1 MHEKNMVKGQT
12 VDAAHRFDPFDLS
25 AVQVCFLAWICTH
38 IFDGTNAAGEKFYPG
53 QQDFQ

>member
-12 VDAAHRFDPFDLS
+12 VDAAYRFDPFDLS

-53 QQDFQ
+53 QQDFH